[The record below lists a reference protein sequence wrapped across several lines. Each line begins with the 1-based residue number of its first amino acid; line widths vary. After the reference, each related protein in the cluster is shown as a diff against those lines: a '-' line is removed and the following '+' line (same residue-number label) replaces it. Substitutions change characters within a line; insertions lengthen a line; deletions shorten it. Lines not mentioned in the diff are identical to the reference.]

1 MYHNASVW
9 CHNGDEF
16 TLPFLEPSDISKFF
30 FSPKSSRYQSW
41 HVLLKP
47 QAMLYMLSNREPAGL
62 PFQQAFTMHR
72 LLQSTTI
79 MTYLLFQILRNIIVA
94 LTKTDMIVIL
104 YITAYFKKNA
114 IMPIIK
120 INIYITG
127 TLNWITSSE
136 WDKTLN

>member
-1 MYHNASVW
+1 
-9 CHNGDEF
+9 
-16 TLPFLEPSDISKFF
+16 
-30 FSPKSSRYQSW
+30 
-41 HVLLKP
+41 
-47 QAMLYMLSNREPAGL
+47 
-62 PFQQAFTMHR
+62 
-72 LLQSTTI
+72 